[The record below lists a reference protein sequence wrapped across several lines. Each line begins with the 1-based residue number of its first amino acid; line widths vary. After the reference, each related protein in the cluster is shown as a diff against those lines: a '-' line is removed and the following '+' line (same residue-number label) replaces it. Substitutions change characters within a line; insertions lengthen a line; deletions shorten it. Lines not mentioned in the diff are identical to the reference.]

1 MTEYRIQEGHL
12 SIPQEFLD
20 NSTNVFTLGPTP
32 QANLSITIS
41 RDRLD
46 DGEDLST
53 YVKRQI
59 PLLKTRLKGYKI
71 LDKGPIEIGPTRLQG
86 ELLKATMPS
95 QMQGRLLH
103 LQQASVAFTDG
114 PLKGKVLVFTLTT
127 AHQATEEEQA
137 LWQNLLNSYTPS
149 QETGDV

>member
-1 MTEYRIQEGHL
+1 MTQYRIQEGHL

-32 QANLSITIS
+32 QANMSITIS
-41 RDRLD
+41 RDRLEE
-46 DGEDLST
+46 GEDLLA

-59 PLLKTRLKGYKI
+59 PLLKTRLKGYQI
-71 LDKGPIEIGPTRLQG
+71 LNKGPIEIGPTRLPG

-95 QMQGRLLH
+95 QTQGRLLH
-103 LQQASVAFTDG
+103 LQQASVAFTEG

-127 AHQATEEEQA
+127 AHQPKEEEQA
-137 LWQNLLNSYTPS
+137 LWQALLDSYIPTLEP
-149 QETGDV
+149 TDV